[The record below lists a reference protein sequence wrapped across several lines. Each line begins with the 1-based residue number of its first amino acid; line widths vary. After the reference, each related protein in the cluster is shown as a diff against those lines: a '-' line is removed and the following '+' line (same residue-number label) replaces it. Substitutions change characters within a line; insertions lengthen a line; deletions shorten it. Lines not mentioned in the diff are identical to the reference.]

1 MEFTAALRSGSGRAD
16 GTVRRA
22 DTVPRMATPRLAV
35 GIVLAALLSSAVAT
49 PAMAADAPPAFD
61 PTSPTCVIQAS
72 TASVVALD
80 DVFDPIPIKT
90 DVAYSCGQILADGMW
105 SFSWTSSSG
114 AVIPWSPGPIL
125 YRPPTQ
131 ISYTPATRY
140 PHSPLAPG
148 VWTLKCVSPAGCSV
162 TSAPLTVVGT
172 THVTATATRSGSR
185 FTVSGSVDRLAAGG
199 RVPYAD
205 AVVRIQQYTGS
216 GWSDRAFVASS
227 ATGAFSYSSTSTAGL
242 LLRAAV
248 DRVTA
253 APFVEAGTSTGVNLP
268 SYTPAPPAPPAPPVT
283 TPAPPVTTPAP
294 PVTTPAPP
302 VTTPAPPVS
311 SPAPPVTQPAPPVT
325 DPAPPV
331 KAKAQTVLSASSVKR
346 SGGRLTLKATLI
358 DRDRARALTAVV
370 KLQRWTV
377 HGWKTVATLPTGRS
391 TVRTPKASYRLVFA
405 GTAKY
410 AASTSKVFTR

>member
-1 MEFTAALRSGSGRAD
+1 
-16 GTVRRA
+16 
-22 DTVPRMATPRLAV
+22 MAIPRLAV

-49 PAMAADAPPAFD
+49 PAMAADDPPPFD

-90 DVAYSCGQILADGMW
+90 NVAYSCGPTLADGSW
-105 SFSWTSSSG
+105 TFTWTSSTG
-114 AVIPWSPGPIL
+114 TAITWSAGSII

-131 ISYTPATRY
+131 ISYTPASRY

-148 VWTLKCVSPAGCSV
+148 VWTLKCVGPTGCSV
-162 TSAPLTVVGT
+162 TSGPLTVVGT
-172 THVTATATRSGSR
+172 THVTAATTRSGSR
-185 FTVSGSVDRLAAGG
+185 FTVSGSVDRLGAGG

-216 GWSDRAFVASS
+216 GWSDRAFVASNAS
-227 ATGAFSYSSTSTAGL
+227 GAFTYESTSTAGL

-248 DRVTA
+248 DRSTV
-253 APFVEAGTSTGVNLP
+253 APFVEAGASTGLNLP
-268 SYTPAPPAPPAPPVT
+268 AYTPPAPPAT

-294 PVTTPAPP
+294 PVSTPAPP

-311 SPAPPVTQPAPPVT
+311 SPAPPVSSPAPPVTQPAPPVAN
-325 DPAPPV
+325 PKPPV
-331 KAKAQTVLSASSVKR
+331 TAKAHTVLTASSVKR
-346 SGGRLTLKATLI
+346 TGPRLTLKATLI

-391 TVRTPKASYRLVFA
+391 AVRTPKASYRLVFA

-410 AASTSKVFTR
+410 AATTSKAFTR